1 MRRELNIDRILV
13 FNDFP
18 ELFIAKDNSGVSYL
32 CLLSKISESGYEYL
46 CVSLSNELLHKFL
59 TGRKDL
65 RSIFVNPELKEW
77 WKTDDT
83 SESTIVINLLA
94 TELPD
99 EELLPDVGYFY
110 TDELEDDLIRKEV
123 IDHNN
128 VIIHLIL
135 SDNSNSQSIAVQDLG
150 DFTKLYQVIVE
161 NSYKKAILNSELKD
175 KKSFIIPK
183 NYSLRAFASSPG
195 SFNLHL
201 KSTSDKD
208 LFGNS
213 IIEEGLK
220 KLDQIISRTDDHDEL
235 IEILRSVKGH
245 TINNYKKLLERII
258 DKNITFKYKWI
269 SPNNSEINTR
279 TITTEYASEVKEIL
293 SLKDELTDE
302 IKYLTGL
309 VKQADV
315 DRGNWRITNG
325 EDGKDYS
332 GTSSGHL
339 LEGITLETVRYK
351 FTCKEVI
358 EALRVTEKENITYD
372 LMAVE
377 KLQ

>member
-1 MRRELNIDRILV
+1 VRRVLNIDRVLV

-18 ELFIAKDNSGVSYL
+18 ELFIAKDNSGLNYL
-32 CLLSKISESGYEYL
+32 CLLAKLFENGYEYL
-46 CVSLSNELLHKFL
+46 CISVSSELLHKFL
-59 TGRKDL
+59 TGKRDL
-65 RSIFVNPELKEW
+65 RSIYVNPELKEW
-77 WKTDDT
+77 WTTNDT
-83 SESTIVINLLA
+83 SESTFEVNLFS

-99 EELLPDVGYFY
+99 DELLPEAGYFY
-110 TDELEDDLIRKEV
+110 TDELDDDIIRKEV

-135 SDNSNSQSIAVQDLG
+135 SDNSNSQSIAIQDLG
-150 DFTKLYQVIVE
+150 DFSKLYQVIIE
-161 NSYKKAILNSELKD
+161 NSYKKAILNSGLKD
-175 KKSFIIPK
+175 KRSFIIPK
-183 NYSLRAFASSPG
+183 NYLLRAFASSPG

-220 KLDQIISRTDDHDEL
+220 KLDQIISNTENQEEL

-258 DKNITFKYKWI
+258 DKNVTFKYKWV
-269 SPNNSEINTR
+269 SPNKTEINTR
-279 TITTEYASEVKEIL
+279 TITTDYASEVKEIL
-293 SLKDELTDE
+293 SLKDELTEE
-302 IKYLTGL
+302 IKIFTGL

-315 DRGNWRITNG
+315 DRGNWRISNE

-332 GTSSGHL
+332 GTSSGQL
-339 LEGITLETVRYK
+339 LQGITLKTVRYK

-358 EALRVTEKENITYD
+358 EALRVTEKENVTYD
-372 LMAVE
+372 LIDVE
-377 KLQ
+377 EL